1 MIVRLDLN
9 NPEFQAEWFA
19 LQKEDFIATRNTLRK
34 LCSMNWDQVYLDR
47 GLRWEKIRS
56 VKTCK
61 GRELYTVRLSQK
73 HRAVV
78 YRKNQFMIFV
88 SLHPDHDSAYK

>member
-1 MIVRLDLN
+1 MMVRLDLN

-19 LQKEDFIATRNTLRK
+19 LQKEDFIAIRNTLRK
-34 LCSMNWDQVYLDR
+34 LCSMNWNQIYRDK
-47 GLRWEKIRS
+47 GLRWEKILS
-56 VKTCK
+56 VKTGK
-61 GRELYTVRLSQK
+61 GRELYTVRLSKK

-78 YRKNQFMIFV
+78 YRKNQFMILV

>member
-19 LQKEDFIATRNTLRK
+19 LQKEDFIAARNTLRK
-34 LCSMNWDQVYLDR
+34 LCSMNWNQVCRDK
-47 GLRWEKIRS
+47 GLHWEKIQS
-56 VKTCK
+56 LKTDK
-61 GRELYTVRLSQK
+61 NRELYTIRLSRK

-78 YRKNQFMIFV
+78 YRKNEFMIFV
-88 SLHPDHDSAYK
+88 SLHPDHDSAYR